1 MIYWD
6 KRGRFLLG
14 VKNVIILVMEEIG
27 KKLKNIIS
35 NLYNLD
41 VEPSV
46 TEAPKNFQADFS
58 SNVAMAISKQVG
70 KKPREV
76 AEEIV
81 TEFKKDSGFEVE
93 IAGPGFLNF
102 RTSDEY
108 FETKIADYCDNFMK
122 NISQDEYS
130 GQTVVCEFSDPNPFK
145 VLHVGHLYT
154 SIVGDSISRLIEF
167 AGGKVIRA
175 NFGGDVGL
183 HVAKTLYSVIKNRED
198 TADIN
203 VIARNYVSGTQA
215 YDDDETA
222 HAEIT
227 DLNKKIYEI
236 SKNGAKYY
244 GLNPDGSK
252 LGEGFGETDGGDKN
266 TISENQSESGVNEKK
281 TSANSSEKDSAGSEE
296 KSPADSGE
304 EADDYVTIDGK
315 KIATAKVAEL
325 YFRGR
330 TVSYKYFEDF
340 YAKIGVKFDKY
351 YPESTVAERG
361 LSEVKAHIGD
371 VYEESDGAI
380 VYKGEKDGL
389 HTRVFINKNGLPT
402 YETKDIGL
410 LFTKND
416 DWHFDKSIVIT
427 GNDII
432 DYMKVVLTS
441 VSKYAPGLVEKTI
454 HLTHGNVRL
463 PGNEKMSSRKG
474 NFIKAVDILNEVDDE
489 MKKMK
494 TEKDSGVSSVVE
506 SADAEG
512 VKNSVETDTGKSN
525 VAADSENTT
534 GAATD
539 SEESKA
545 NRRLEKAIDAGER
558 EQDELIEEKIS
569 LAAIKYAFLKYKIG
583 GNIIFDAKESIS
595 MTGNSGPYLQ
605 YSAVRAAKIIGNLL
619 KNGVSSKKDDWKLT
633 ENERNLIKKLLMYPE
648 ELKVAISEFS
658 PSKLCTYL
666 YETAQEFSR
675 FYETTKVAGSEYEF
689 ERGQIVLAYLKTLTH
704 GLSLLGIEVPER
716 M

>member
-1 MIYWD
+1 
-6 KRGRFLLG
+6 
-14 VKNVIILVMEEIG
+14 MEEIG
-27 KKLKNIIS
+27 KKLKSIIS

-58 SNVAMAISKQVG
+58 SNTAMAISKQVG

-76 AEEIV
+76 AEEIA
-81 TEFKKDSGFEVE
+81 TEFKEDSGFEVE

-108 FETKIADYCDNFMK
+108 FEAKIADYCDNFTK

-183 HVAKTLYSVIKNRED
+183 HVAKTLYSVLKNGED

-215 YDDDETA
+215 YDDDEAA

-236 SKNGAKYY
+236 SKNGAGYY
-244 GLNPDGSK
+244 GLNSDGSK
-252 LGEGFGETDGGDKN
+252 LGKG
-266 TISENQSESGVNEKK
+266 
-281 TSANSSEKDSAGSEE
+281 
-296 KSPADSGE
+296 SGE
-304 EADDYVTIDGK
+304 KVDDSVTINGK
-315 KIATAKVAEL
+315 KIGTTKVAEL

-361 LSEVKAHIGD
+361 LFEVKAHIGD

-441 VSKYAPGLVEKTI
+441 VSKYAPDLVEKTI

-474 NFIKAVDILNEVDDE
+474 NFIKAVDILDEVDDE

-494 TEKDSGVSSVVE
+494 AEKDGGTVSVEGRANVPGVSG
-506 SADAEG
+506 ATDAKKG
-512 VKNSVETDTGKSN
+512 N
-525 VAADSENTT
+525 VAVVSENTA
-534 GAATD
+534 GVATN
-539 SEESKA
+539 SEDSKA
-545 NRRLEKAIDAGER
+545 NVRLEKAIDAGER
-558 EQDELIEEKIS
+558 EQDELIEEKVS

-633 ENERNLIKKLLMYPE
+633 ESERNLIKKLLMYPE